1 MNQYESSSQKALN
14 VQQRAEASKVFP
26 KELLGDWQPRE
37 KALLLEIEQL
47 KMKLMEHN
55 RPVIPRPTDSN
66 STSTNLRIKEGNAVD
81 KHPSDTASGDAMG
94 VEGGGIDMYDK
105 DKEIARLRGEV
116 YQLERLCDGYQVENE
131 KLVVRGSRIGEC

>member
-1 MNQYESSSQKALN
+1 MDAKSESRLSDHVNKQNVWLGARSLEVPPPPPVEADTNAPRVSIFDQVNQYESSSQKALN

-81 KHPSDTASGDAMG
+81 KH
-94 VEGGGIDMYDK
+94 
-105 DKEIARLRGEV
+105 
-116 YQLERLCDGYQVENE
+116 
-131 KLVVRGSRIGEC
+131 